1 MFFVVLSK
9 SRDFDQISCKN
20 NIMIEINEY
29 TKISNTRI
37 SCTLGI

>member
-1 MFFVVLSK
+1 
-9 SRDFDQISCKN
+9 
-20 NIMIEINEY
+20 MIEINEY